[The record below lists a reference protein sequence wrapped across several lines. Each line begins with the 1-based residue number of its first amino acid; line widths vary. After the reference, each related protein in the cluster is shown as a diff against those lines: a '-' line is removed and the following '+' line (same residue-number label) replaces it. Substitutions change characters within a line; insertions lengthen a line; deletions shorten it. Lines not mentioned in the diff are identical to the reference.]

1 MQYDV
6 IIIGAGPG
14 GIFSAYELSKLCPE
28 KKIAVFEEGQPLEKR
43 RCPIDGKTVK
53 HCIGCPTC
61 AIMNGFGGA
70 GAFSDGKYNLTN
82 DFGGTLY
89 EYIGKKQAMELMHY
103 VDEINVSH
111 GGENTKLYSTAN
123 SAFKTRCLQCGL
135 HLLDASVRHLGTDIN
150 FVVLKNLFA
159 ELEPKVDFHFRTPVR
174 KVLAKDGGYEIVTD
188 SGSHTC
194 SQCIISVG
202 RSGSKWMESVCKDL
216 AIETKSN
223 RVDIGV
229 RVELPAEIF
238 KHLTD
243 ELYESKIVYKTEK
256 YQDLVRTFCMNPYG
270 FVVTENNNGLMTVNG
285 HSYANKKSQN
295 TNFAILVSKQFT
307 EPFHEPIEYG
317 KYIASLANMLGGGPI
332 VQRLGDLRDGRRS
345 TPERIRRGL
354 VQPTMPSAAPGD
366 LSLVLPYRFLKDIMG
381 MFEALDKVAPG
392 ANSRHTLLYGVEVKF
407 YSSRIELSN
416 KLETVIPNFFAI
428 GDGAGITRGLAQ
440 ASAAGVVVGREICA
454 RIGQPKG
461 DI

>member
-14 GIFSAYELSKLCPE
+14 GIFSAYELSKLCPD

-229 RVELPAEIF
+229 RVEVRNEVMEEVNAV
-238 KHLTD
+238 
-243 ELYESKIVYKTEK
+243 LYESKLIGYPKPFK
-256 YQDLVRTFCMNPYG
+256 NKVRTFCQNPGG
-270 FVVTENNNGLMTVNG
+270 FVSQENYDNDLAVVNG
-285 HSYANKKSQN
+285 HSYKELKSNN
-295 TNFAILVSKQFT
+295 TNLAILCSHNFNQ
-307 EPFHEPIEYG
+307 PFNQPIEYAQKVG
-317 KYIASLANMLGGGPI
+317 ELTNMLGAGHI
-332 VQRLGDLRDGRRS
+332 LVQRYGDILDGKRTWQKELDRS
-345 TPERIRRGL
+345 NVR
-354 VQPTMPSAAPGD
+354 PTLPDAVAGDITAAM
-366 LSLVLPYRFLKDIMG
+366 PYRAMTNIIEFIKM
-381 MFEALDKVAPG
+381 LDMVVPG
-392 ANSRHTLLYGVEVKF
+392 FAANETLLYSPELKF
-407 YSSRIELSN
+407 YSN
-416 KLETVIPNFFAI
+416 KVKMDTDLETNIAGLHCL
-428 GDGAGITRGLAQ
+428 GDSSGWTRGLMM
-440 ASAAGVVVGREICA
+440 ASVMGVLMGRKLMEKH
-454 RIGQPKG
+454 GF
-461 DI
+461 